1 MLNRTEKNEEMNLPP
16 RLRRELK
23 TIQAMVE
30 IYCRRHH
37 PGRPWTLCQ
46 ECDELLEY
54 ARKRLGHCPFQA
66 MKPTCGKCPIHCYK
80 KNMQARIREI
90 MRFSGPKMIWHH
102 PVMALWHLIDG
113 MKKTPMRP
121 VPRRPN
127 NESTE

>member
-1 MLNRTEKNEEMNLPP
+1 MSLPR
-16 RLRRELK
+16 RLQRELK

-30 IYCRRHH
+30 IYCRHRHC
-37 PGRPWTLCQ
+37 GRPGTLCQ
-46 ECDELLEY
+46 ECNELLEY
-54 ARKRLGHCPFQA
+54 ARKRLGHCPFRT

-102 PVMALWHLIDG
+102 PVMALWHLVDG
-113 MKKTPMRP
+113 MKKTPLRP
-121 VPRRPN
+121 APRRSD